1 MKFNDALV
9 RFVLALTI
17 PTVFVLVLM
26 GATLRDRVLPDVV
39 SGGLIAVLGSLVALF
54 TSRYA
59 SAKRTDEQDD
69 EDYLDEE

>member
-59 SAKRTDEQDD
+59 SAKRNDEQDD